1 MKKVIISATLV
12 LLVITGVVIFLSF
25 SLGATSVSGD
35 ISSVGRM
42 MLFRYGIVKS
52 IAPKDERF
60 IFEYNCFRGCHS
72 RDVIDRANH
81 TPFEWAAVVDRM
93 RNVNN
98 VQLKDNEAA
107 VIIRHL
113 QTTRLPLVS
122 SLSSDIVHKMFKQL
136 WKSDFGEGDVYID
149 VVYSPPEY
157 FKATGALS
165 LLERFKAD
173 EYLVFL
179 INLTV
184 HTGRL
189 APYRMDELA
198 VLMDDKGREI
208 RPVEGWEII
217 FETGDNHHRE
227 GIIRFPKK
235 DSSGNLII
243 DKDTKSFELIIK
255 DVARIKQRVFRW
267 ELPIKYPE
275 GV

>member
-1 MKKVIISATLV
+1 MKKILISGIV
-12 LLVITGVVIFLSF
+12 LILIITGIVVFLSF
-25 SLGATSVSGD
+25 SLSATSASGD

-42 MLFRYGIVKS
+42 MFFRYGIAKNLT
-52 IAPKDERF
+52 PQDEKF
-60 IFEYNCFRGCHS
+60 IFEYNCFKRCHS

-93 RNVNN
+93 RNVNK
-98 VQLKDNEAA
+98 VKLKDREAA

-122 SLSSDIVHKMFKQL
+122 SLSSDIVQKMFKQL

-149 VVYSPPEY
+149 VVYSTSEY
-157 FKATGALS
+157 FKATGALAH
-165 LLERFKAD
+165 LERFKAD

-184 HTGRL
+184 HTGKL
-189 APYRMDELA
+189 APYRMDELT
-198 VLMDDKGREI
+198 VMRDDKGREI
-208 RPVEGWEII
+208 MPVEGWEII

-235 DSSGNLII
+235 DSSGKPVI

-255 DVARIKQRVFRW
+255 DVARIKQRIFKW
-267 ELPIKYPE
+267 DLPIKYPE

>member
-1 MKKVIISATLV
+1 MKKMIISITLLILIIGAT
-12 LLVITGVVIFLSF
+12 VVFLSF
-25 SLGATSVSGD
+25 SLSATSASGD

-42 MLFRYGIVKS
+42 MLYRYGIAKNLS
-52 IAPKDERF
+52 PQDEKF
-60 IFEYNCFRGCHS
+60 IFEYNCFRRCHS

-93 RNVNN
+93 RNVNK
-98 VQLKDNEAA
+98 VKLKDREAA

-122 SLSSDIVHKMFKQL
+122 SLSSDIVQKMFKQL

-149 VVYSPPEY
+149 VVYSTSEY
-157 FKATGALS
+157 FKATGALAH
-165 LLERFKAD
+165 LERFKAD

-184 HTGRL
+184 HTGKL

-198 VLMDDKGREI
+198 VMRDDKGREI
-208 RPVEGWEII
+208 MPIEGWEII

-235 DSSGNLII
+235 DSSGRPVI

-255 DVARIKQRVFRW
+255 DVARIKQRVFKW

>member
-1 MKKVIISATLV
+1 MKKIIISGIALIII
-12 LLVITGVVIFLSF
+12 ITGTVVFLSF
-25 SLGATSVSGD
+25 SLGATSASGD

-52 IAPKDERF
+52 ITPKDERF
-60 IFEYNCFRGCHS
+60 IFEYNCSKRCHS

-98 VQLKDNEAA
+98 VELKDREAA

-113 QTTRLPLVS
+113 QTTRLPIAS

-149 VVYSPPEY
+149 VVYSTPEY
-157 FKATGALS
+157 FKATGALTH
-165 LLERFKAD
+165 LERFQAD

-184 HTGRL
+184 HTGKL

-208 RPVEGWEII
+208 KPVEGWEII

-235 DSSGNLII
+235 DSSGKPVI

>member
-1 MKKVIISATLV
+1 MKKIFISGIV
-12 LLVITGVVIFLSF
+12 LILIITGIVVFLSF
-25 SLGATSVSGD
+25 SLSATSASGD

-42 MLFRYGIVKS
+42 MFFRYGIAKNLT
-52 IAPKDERF
+52 PQDEKF
-60 IFEYNCFRGCHS
+60 IFEYNCFKRCHS

-93 RNVNN
+93 RNANN
-98 VQLKDNEAA
+98 VELKDREAA

-122 SLSSDIVHKMFKQL
+122 SLSSDIVQKMFKQL

-149 VVYSPPEY
+149 VVYSTPEY
-157 FKATGALS
+157 FKATGALAH
-165 LLERFKAD
+165 LERFKAD

-184 HTGRL
+184 HTGKL

-198 VLMDDKGREI
+198 VLRDDKGREI
-208 RPVEGWEII
+208 KPVEGWEII

-235 DSSGNLII
+235 DLSGRPVI

-255 DVARIKQRVFRW
+255 DVARIRQRVFKW

>member
-1 MKKVIISATLV
+1 MLVIIIAG
-12 LLVITGVVIFLSF
+12 IGIFLTM
-25 SLGATSVSGD
+25 SLGATSASGD

-60 IFEYNCFRGCHS
+60 IFEYNCFKRCHS

-93 RNVNN
+93 RSANN
-98 VQLKDNEAA
+98 VELKDREAA

-122 SLSSDIVHKMFKQL
+122 SLSSDIVQKMFKQL

-149 VVYSPPEY
+149 VVYSTPEY

-165 LLERFKAD
+165 HLERFKAD

-184 HTGRL
+184 HTGKL
-189 APYRMDELA
+189 APYKIDELA
-198 VLMDDKGREI
+198 VIRDDKGREI

-235 DSSGNLII
+235 DSAGKPVI

-255 DVARIKQRVFRW
+255 DVARIKQRVFKW